1 VKFNHRG
8 AQKKSRQGNLTHQ
21 STPPAK
27 LTKSVIGITVF
38 PRIGPSWFRALP
50 LPVSLPTPLEE

>member
-27 LTKSVIGITVF
+27 LTKSAPDRQDSRVEVLCWQ
-38 PRIGPSWFRALP
+38 REA
-50 LPVSLPTPLEE
+50 